1 MQNDNLSMYDEL
13 RQMKSDYDYLKADM
27 DKQMIINR
35 QLMELV
41 LRNHVDVLDSNR
53 RTTLAGVGAAI
64 LITLAA
70 SYIKGLDMCL
80 AGMLAAFYV
89 LLLMG
94 YVFIYHKL
102 GKIEY
107 GADDLLSTVTR
118 LRKFK
123 RNYMIVNTVSWI
135 LAIGLMC
142 LIFPVIYNT
151 FRVPE
156 RGIAAITFICV
167 AIFAGVCIQYFID
180 RKVLRACD
188 NIIKQLKVKPQKS
201 TSFDRQ

>member
-27 DKQMIINR
+27 GKQLIINR

-41 LRNHVDVLDSNR
+41 LRNHVDVLDSNK

-70 SYIKGLDMCL
+70 SYIKGLDMSL

-123 RNYMIVNTVSWI
+123 RNYMIVNTVSWV

-142 LIFPVIYNT
+142 FIFPAIYNT

-156 RGIAAITFICV
+156 RGIAAITFMCV
-167 AIFAGVCIQYFID
+167 AIFAGICIQYFID

-188 NIIKQLKVKPQKS
+188 NIIKQLKDKP
-201 TSFDRQ
+201 

>member
-167 AIFAGVCIQYFID
+167 AIFAGICIQYFID

-188 NIIKQLKVKPQKS
+188 NIIKQLKDKP
-201 TSFDRQ
+201 

>member
-118 LRKFK
+118 LRRFK
-123 RNYMIVNTVSWI
+123 RNYMIVNTAAWV

-142 LIFPVIYNT
+142 FIFPAIYNT

-156 RGIAAITFICV
+156 RGIAAITFMCV
-167 AIFAGVCIQYFID
+167 TIFAGICIQYFID

-188 NIIKQLKVKPQKS
+188 NIINQLKDKP
-201 TSFDRQ
+201 

>member
-123 RNYMIVNTVSWI
+123 RNYMIVNTVSWV

-142 LIFPVIYNT
+142 FIFPAIYNT

-156 RGIAAITFICV
+156 RGIAAITFMCV
-167 AIFAGVCIQYFID
+167 AIFAGICIQYFID

-188 NIIKQLKVKPQKS
+188 DIIKQLKDKP
-201 TSFDRQ
+201 

>member
-27 DKQMIINR
+27 DKQLIINR

-64 LITLAA
+64 LIILAA

-118 LRKFK
+118 LRRFK
-123 RNYMIVNTVSWI
+123 RNYMIVNTAAWI

-142 LIFPVIYNT
+142 FIFPAIYNT

-156 RGIAAITFICV
+156 RGIAAITFMCV
-167 AIFAGVCIQYFID
+167 AIFAGICIQYFID

-188 NIIKQLKVKPQKS
+188 DIIKQLKVKP
-201 TSFDRQ
+201 

>member
-27 DKQMIINR
+27 DKQLIINR

-64 LITLAA
+64 LIILAA

-123 RNYMIVNTVSWI
+123 RNYMIVNTVSWV

-142 LIFPVIYNT
+142 FIFPAIYNT

-156 RGIAAITFICV
+156 RGIAAIIFMCV
-167 AIFAGVCIQYFID
+167 AIFAGICIQYFID

-188 NIIKQLKVKPQKS
+188 NIIKQLKDKP
-201 TSFDRQ
+201 

>member
-27 DKQMIINR
+27 DKQLIINR

-123 RNYMIVNTVSWI
+123 RNYMIVNTVSWV

-142 LIFPVIYNT
+142 FIFPAIYNT

-156 RGIAAITFICV
+156 RGIAAITFMCV
-167 AIFAGVCIQYFID
+167 AIFAGICIQYFID

-188 NIIKQLKVKPQKS
+188 DIIKQLKVKP
-201 TSFDRQ
+201 

>member
-118 LRKFK
+118 LRRFK

-167 AIFAGVCIQYFID
+167 AIFAGICIQYFID

-188 NIIKQLKVKPQKS
+188 NIIKQLKDKP
-201 TSFDRQ
+201 

>member
-70 SYIKGLDMCL
+70 SYIKGLDMSL

-123 RNYMIVNTVSWI
+123 RNYMIVNTVSWV

-142 LIFPVIYNT
+142 FIFPAIYNT

-156 RGIAAITFICV
+156 RGIAAITFMCV
-167 AIFAGVCIQYFID
+167 AIFAGICIQYFID

-188 NIIKQLKVKPQKS
+188 DIIKQLKVKP
-201 TSFDRQ
+201 

>member
-27 DKQMIINR
+27 DKQLIINR

-64 LITLAA
+64 LIILAA

-118 LRKFK
+118 LRRFK
-123 RNYMIVNTVSWI
+123 RNYMIVNTAAWI

-142 LIFPVIYNT
+142 FIFPAIYNT

-156 RGIAAITFICV
+156 RGIAAITFMCV
-167 AIFAGVCIQYFID
+167 AIFAGICIQYFID

-188 NIIKQLKVKPQKS
+188 NIIKQLKVKP
-201 TSFDRQ
+201 

>member
-27 DKQMIINR
+27 DKQLIINQ

-70 SYIKGLDMCL
+70 SYIKGLDMSL

-123 RNYMIVNTVSWI
+123 RNYMIVNTVSWV

-142 LIFPVIYNT
+142 FIFPAIYNT

-156 RGIAAITFICV
+156 RGIAAITFMCV
-167 AIFAGVCIQYFID
+167 AIFAGICIQYFID

-188 NIIKQLKVKPQKS
+188 DIIKQLKVKP
-201 TSFDRQ
+201 

>member
-1 MQNDNLSMYDEL
+1 MQNDKLSMYDEL

-27 DKQMIINR
+27 DKQLIINR

-64 LITLAA
+64 LIILAA

-123 RNYMIVNTVSWI
+123 RNYMIVNTVSWV

-142 LIFPVIYNT
+142 FIFPAIYNT

-156 RGIAAITFICV
+156 RGIAAITFMCV
-167 AIFAGVCIQYFID
+167 AIFAGICIQYFID

-188 NIIKQLKVKPQKS
+188 DIIKQLKVKP
-201 TSFDRQ
+201 

>member
-27 DKQMIINR
+27 DKQLIINR

-64 LITLAA
+64 LIILAA

-123 RNYMIVNTVSWI
+123 RNYMIVNTVSWV

-188 NIIKQLKVKPQKS
+188 NIIKQLKDKP
-201 TSFDRQ
+201 

>member
-89 LLLMG
+89 LLLLG

-123 RNYMIVNTVSWI
+123 RNYMIVNTVSWV

-142 LIFPVIYNT
+142 LIFPAIYNT

-156 RGIAAITFICV
+156 RGIAAITFMCV
-167 AIFAGVCIQYFID
+167 AIFAGICIQYFID

-188 NIIKQLKVKPQKS
+188 DIIKQLKVKP
-201 TSFDRQ
+201 

>member
-27 DKQMIINR
+27 DKQLIINR

-64 LITLAA
+64 LIILAA

-123 RNYMIVNTVSWI
+123 RNYMIVNTVSWV

-167 AIFAGVCIQYFID
+167 AIFAGICIQYFID

-188 NIIKQLKVKPQKS
+188 NIIKQLKDKP
-201 TSFDRQ
+201 

>member
-27 DKQMIINR
+27 DKQLIINR

-64 LITLAA
+64 LIILAA

-142 LIFPVIYNT
+142 LIFPAIYNT

-156 RGIAAITFICV
+156 RGITAITFMCV
-167 AIFAGVCIQYFID
+167 AIFAGICIQYFID

-188 NIIKQLKVKPQKS
+188 DIIKQLKVKP
-201 TSFDRQ
+201 

>member
-27 DKQMIINR
+27 DKQLIINR

-64 LITLAA
+64 LIILAA

-118 LRKFK
+118 LRRFK
-123 RNYMIVNTVSWI
+123 RNYMIVNTAAWI

-156 RGIAAITFICV
+156 RGIAAITFMCV
-167 AIFAGVCIQYFID
+167 AIFAGICIQYFID

-188 NIIKQLKVKPQKS
+188 DIIKQLKVKP
-201 TSFDRQ
+201 

>member
-64 LITLAA
+64 LIILAA

-123 RNYMIVNTVSWI
+123 RNYMIVNTAAWV

-142 LIFPVIYNT
+142 LIFPAIYNT

-156 RGIAAITFICV
+156 RGIAAITFMCV
-167 AIFAGVCIQYFID
+167 AIFAGICIQYFID

-188 NIIKQLKVKPQKS
+188 DIIKQLKDKP
-201 TSFDRQ
+201 

>member
-27 DKQMIINR
+27 DKQLIINR

-41 LRNHVDVLDSNR
+41 LRNHVDVLDSNK

-123 RNYMIVNTVSWI
+123 RNYMIVNTVSWV

-142 LIFPVIYNT
+142 FIFPAIYNT

-156 RGIAAITFICV
+156 RGIAAITFMCV
-167 AIFAGVCIQYFID
+167 AIFAGICIQYFID

-188 NIIKQLKVKPQKS
+188 DIIKQLKVKP
-201 TSFDRQ
+201 

>member
-27 DKQMIINR
+27 DKQLIINR

-64 LITLAA
+64 LIILAA

-123 RNYMIVNTVSWI
+123 RNYMIVNTVSWV

-142 LIFPVIYNT
+142 FIFPAIYNT

-188 NIIKQLKVKPQKS
+188 NIIKQLKDKP
-201 TSFDRQ
+201 

>member
-41 LRNHVDVLDSNR
+41 LRNHVDVLDSNK

-64 LITLAA
+64 LIILAA

-80 AGMLAAFYV
+80 TGMLAAFYV

-118 LRKFK
+118 LRRFK
-123 RNYMIVNTVSWI
+123 RNYMIVNTVSWV

-142 LIFPVIYNT
+142 FIFPAIYNT

-156 RGIAAITFICV
+156 RGIAAITFMCV
-167 AIFAGVCIQYFID
+167 AIFAGICIQYFID

-188 NIIKQLKVKPQKS
+188 DIIKQLKVKP
-201 TSFDRQ
+201 

>member
-80 AGMLAAFYV
+80 ASMLAAFYV

-107 GADDLLSTVTR
+107 GTDDLLSTVTR

-123 RNYMIVNTVSWI
+123 RNYMIVNTAAWV

-142 LIFPVIYNT
+142 FIFPAIYNT

-156 RGIAAITFICV
+156 RGIAAITFMCV
-167 AIFAGVCIQYFID
+167 AIFAGICIQYFID

-188 NIIKQLKVKPQKS
+188 NIIKQLKDKP
-201 TSFDRQ
+201 

>member
-156 RGIAAITFICV
+156 RGIAAITFMCV
-167 AIFAGVCIQYFID
+167 AIFAGICIQYFID

-188 NIIKQLKVKPQKS
+188 NIIKQLKDKP
-201 TSFDRQ
+201 

>member
-27 DKQMIINR
+27 DKQLIINR

-118 LRKFK
+118 LRRFK
-123 RNYMIVNTVSWI
+123 RNYMIVNTAAWV

-142 LIFPVIYNT
+142 FIFPAIYNT

-156 RGIAAITFICV
+156 RGIAAITFMCV

-188 NIIKQLKVKPQKS
+188 DIIKQLKDKP
-201 TSFDRQ
+201 

>member
-188 NIIKQLKVKPQKS
+188 NIIKQLKDKPCPD
-201 TSFDRQ
+201 TSFDGQ

>member
-13 RQMKSDYDYLKADM
+13 RQMKSDYEYLKADM

-35 QLMELV
+35 QLMEMV
-41 LRNHVDVLDSNR
+41 LRNHVDVLDSNK

-80 AGMLAAFYV
+80 AGILATFYV

-94 YVFIYHKL
+94 YVFIYRKL

-107 GADDLLSTVTR
+107 SADDLLSTVTR
-118 LRKFK
+118 LRRFK
-123 RNYMIVNTVSWI
+123 RNYMIVNTISWI
-135 LAIGLMC
+135 LAVGLMC
-142 LIFPVIYNT
+142 FIFPAIYNT
-151 FRVPE
+151 FRIPE
-156 RGIAAITFICV
+156 QGIAAITFMCV
-167 AIFAGVCIQYFID
+167 AIFAGICIQYFID
-180 RKVLRACD
+180 RKVLKACD
-188 NIIKQLKVKPQKS
+188 DIIKQLKDKP
-201 TSFDRQ
+201 

>member
-53 RTTLAGVGAAI
+53 RTTLAGVSAAI
-64 LITLAA
+64 LIILAA
-70 SYIKGLDMCL
+70 SYIKGLDMSL

-89 LLLMG
+89 LLLLG

-188 NIIKQLKVKPQKS
+188 NIIKQLKDKP
-201 TSFDRQ
+201 